1 MDDARS
7 KLAHK
12 MAGEIT
18 LSDDAGKT
26 LKKWREIFKISQKD
40 LSQALKINPS
50 VISDYES
57 GRRSSP
63 GIKMVKKMVDAMLDL
78 DAKKGGDNVS
88 KMGSGYSEAPLDVI
102 IDINEFN
109 KPVEAKKIVEAVEGE
124 VVYGADL
131 LNRHVFGYTVVDSLK
146 AIVEFNPLELARLYG
161 ATTERALIF
170 TKVTTGKSPM
180 IAIKLTSFRP
190 SIVIF
195 HGVKELNPI
204 AVKIA
209 ERERLPLIISKSESV
224 EKMISNLKNVASS

>member
-7 KLAHK
+7 KLAHR

-40 LSQALKINPS
+40 LAQTLGINPS

-63 GIKMVKKMVDAMLDL
+63 GIKMVKKMVDALLDL

-109 KPVEAKKIVEAVEGE
+109 KPVEAKRIVEAVEGE
-124 VVYGADL
+124 VVYGSDL
-131 LNRHVFGYTVVDSLK
+131 LDRHVFGYTVIDSLK

-190 SIVIF
+190 SVVVF

-209 ERERLPLIISKSESV
+209 ERERLPLIISKAESV
-224 EKMISNLKNVASS
+224 EKMINSLKNVS

>member
-1 MDDARS
+1 MDDARF

-18 LSDDAGKT
+18 LSDEAGKT
-26 LKKWREIFKISQKD
+26 IKKWREIFKISQKELAD
-40 LSQALKINPS
+40 ILKINPS

-63 GIKMVKKMVDAMLDL
+63 GTKMVKKLVDAILDL
-78 DAKKGGDNVS
+78 DMKKGGENIS
-88 KMGSGYSEAPLDVI
+88 KMGSSLSEAPLDVI

-109 KPVEAKKIVEAVEGE
+109 KPVDAKKIVEAVEGE

-131 LNRHVFGYTVVDSLK
+131 LNRHVFGYTVIDSLK
-146 AIVEFNPLELARLYG
+146 AIVEFNPLELVRVYG

-190 SIVIF
+190 SMVVF
-195 HGVKELNPI
+195 HGLKELNPI

-209 ERERLPLIISKSESV
+209 EKERLPLIISKAESV
-224 EKMISNLKNVASS
+224 EKIINNLRNNLGV